1 MNARLAV
8 ITEEPSASAVIH
20 RPWGSYQDLDMGP
33 GFRVKRITVK
43 PGGKLSLQYHHYR
56 SEHWVVVRGL
66 ARATRGN
73 DVRMLRPDESIHI
86 GVGQVHRLENAG
98 TELLELIEVQCG
110 EYTGED
116 DIVRVEDIYNRVP
129 LASVPQPTPQA
140 GA

>member
-1 MNARLAV
+1 
-8 ITEEPSASAVIH
+8 
-20 RPWGSYQDLDMGP
+20 MGP

-56 SEHWVVVRGL
+56 AEHWVVVRGL
-66 ARATRGN
+66 ARATRG
-73 DVRMLRPDESIHI
+73 DEVRMLRPDESIHI

-98 TELLELIEVQCG
+98 EELLELIEVQCG

-129 LASVPQPTPQA
+129 AAPAFQPSQQA